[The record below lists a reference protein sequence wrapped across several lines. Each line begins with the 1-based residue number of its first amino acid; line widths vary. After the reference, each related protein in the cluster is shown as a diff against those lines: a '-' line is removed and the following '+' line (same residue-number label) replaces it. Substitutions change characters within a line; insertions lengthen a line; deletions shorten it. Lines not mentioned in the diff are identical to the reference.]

1 MGTLYDLFKVKEQAT
16 QEEIKEAYDK
26 LLKKADS
33 LPQSQKIIEQLQ
45 RIEIAYGI
53 LSNPEKRKRYDLDL
67 ATKRADELLEKVQQK
82 QEKTIENEEIQKS
95 SEPIEI
101 SQAQIEEER
110 LKKEIE
116 NQIHYAMKS
125 QTVKEVKENIDKQK
139 EERQWQEEQLRKK
152 VKKQEQKMRRQ
163 AKKEQQMKREMEINA
178 YGEYLQKQ
186 GYQVK
191 YPWTWLRIK
200 RLMISIVAVI
210 LTFVIMWQIPFIRK
224 MLTDLYEENFV
235 IKFLVDT
242 IWSLLAGVF
251 NSIRSIFE

>member
-1 MGTLYDLFKVKEQAT
+1 
-16 QEEIKEAYDK
+16 
-26 LLKKADS
+26 
-33 LPQSQKIIEQLQ
+33 
-45 RIEIAYGI
+45 
-53 LSNPEKRKRYDLDL
+53 
-67 ATKRADELLEKVQQK
+67 
-82 QEKTIENEEIQKS
+82 
-95 SEPIEI
+95 
-101 SQAQIEEER
+101 
-110 LKKEIE
+110 
-116 NQIHYAMKS
+116 MKS